1 MMISGLST
9 LSQCK
14 LRCAKAPRITRC
26 HLLLLHGERGQLAP
40 GVTQN
45 HHGTTHSTDTGGTG
59 SDKASGGTGSTRWRH
74 CCPFPARDKRR
85 QDLCFSLA
93 LCL

>member
-1 MMISGLST
+1 MTSGLST

-14 LRCAKAPRITRC
+14 LRCAKAPRITQC
-26 HLLLLHGERGQLAP
+26 HSLLLHGERGQLAP

-59 SDKASGGTGSTRWRH
+59 GDEAPAGAGAPGGDATAPSVPDTSTDRISG
-74 CCPFPARDKRR
+74 
-85 QDLCFSLA
+85 SL
-93 LCL
+93 